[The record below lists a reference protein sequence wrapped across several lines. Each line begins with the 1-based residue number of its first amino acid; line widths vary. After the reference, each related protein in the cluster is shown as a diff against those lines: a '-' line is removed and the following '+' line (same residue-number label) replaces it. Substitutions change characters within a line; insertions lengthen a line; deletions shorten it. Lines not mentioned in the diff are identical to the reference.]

1 MSSSAS
7 TIAAVVI
14 TVAALITLLVVG
26 KPLLLPFA
34 VAMLIWYV
42 IEAMSNWFGRVE
54 IGGRRPFAPV
64 QLLLSLATIVL
75 LVIGVSDMVG
85 DTVRQV
91 REAAP
96 DYRDNVL
103 KIVERTS
110 TLTGVEVAPAVQD
123 FAAQI
128 DIGSAVG
135 KIAGGILSIA
145 GDAGMVTIYVLFLLI
160 EQRFFEAKLHAL
172 FSDPQREAR
181 MRGII
186 DDIQTQI
193 RQYLFVK
200 TLVSAA
206 TGLASYAI
214 LLWVGVD
221 YAAFW
226 AFLIFLLNY
235 IPTIGSLLGV
245 AFPAALALVQ
255 FDTFAPFLILVV
267 ALGGVQF
274 TIGNIIEPRLL
285 GSSLNLSP
293 LVVILS
299 LSLWGQIWGIT
310 GMFLSVPLT
319 VILMIV
325 LSNFHGGRP
334 VAIALSRDGRIRQ
347 AQAEVEDLS

>member
-1 MSSSAS
+1 MSTPAS

-34 VAMLIWYV
+34 VAVMVWYV
-42 IEAMSNWFGRVE
+42 IDAMANWFGRVE
-54 IGGRRPFAPV
+54 LGGVRPF
-64 QLLLSLATIVL
+64 QRIRLLLALATIVAL
-75 LVIGVSDMVG
+75 IVGVSNMVG
-85 DTVRQV
+85 DTVEQV
-91 REAAP
+91 RQAAP
-96 DYRDNVL
+96 GYKDNVL
-103 KIVERTS
+103 KIVERAS
-110 TLTGVEVAPAVQD
+110 NFTGVEVAPAVQD

-128 DIGSAVG
+128 DIGSAVS

-145 GDAGMVTIYVLFLLI
+145 GDAGMVAIYVLFLLI
-160 EQRFFEAKLHAL
+160 EQRFFEAKLGAL
-172 FSDPQREAR
+172 FADPQRETR
-181 MRGII
+181 VRGII
-186 DDIQTQI
+186 SDIQTQI
-193 RQYLFVK
+193 RQYLFLK

-206 TGLASYAI
+206 TGLVSYAV
-214 LLWVGVD
+214 LLWIGVD

-245 AFPAALALVQ
+245 AFPAVLALVQ
-255 FDTFAPFLILVV
+255 FETLTPFLILVL
-267 ALGGVQF
+267 ALGSVQF
-274 TIGNIIEPRLL
+274 AIGNIVEPRLM

-293 LVVILS
+293 LVVILA

-325 LSNFHGGRP
+325 LSNFPAGRP
-334 VAIALSRDGRIRQ
+334 VAIALSQDGRIQQ
-347 AQAEVEDLS
+347 A